1 MASYLAYLNFFNFP
15 VRKSYTVNERAN
27 PFDELDDDEF
37 RKRFRLTKA
46 TMCGYCF
53 PRWTVTHSTIIIPS
67 KNTQWLSFRHSFINC
82 SPVASRA
89 TTSSWRAGLVH
100 FDIGEGCYTLSYT
113 CVKLL
118 TVWLAVSYITIGTR
132 LQFHSVESHFDVCD
146 DSLVYRSRCN
156 LDRSTRNACLVA
168 IATVYNRWQS
178 LLTRLSADR
187 LKLTQPIRLIT
198 AVLRSSCY
206 CVLTFLWWNETISSY
221 LILSHETVTNITQN
235 GWMDSV

>member
-1 MASYLAYLNFFNFP
+1 MTIVQTLIHKLLASRQPGYYKQLESWTSPLWHRRGVLYAVTPKIVKSNNNVL
-15 VRKSYTVNERAN
+15 SYT
-27 PFDELDDDEF
+27 
-37 RKRFRLTKA
+37 
-46 TMCGYCF
+46 
-53 PRWTVTHSTIIIPS
+53 
-67 KNTQWLSFRHSFINC
+67 
-82 SPVASRA
+82 
-89 TTSSWRAGLVH
+89 
-100 FDIGEGCYTLSYT
+100 YT
-113 CVKLL
+113 CVKSM
-118 TVWLAVSYITIGTR
+118 TVWLAVSYITTGTR

-198 AVLRSSCY
+198 AVLRSSRY

-221 LILSHETVTNITQN
+221 LILSHDTVTNITQN
-235 GWMDSV
+235 EWMDSAEILHADVT

>member
-1 MASYLAYLNFFNFP
+1 M
-15 VRKSYTVNERAN
+15 
-27 PFDELDDDEF
+27 
-37 RKRFRLTKA
+37 
-46 TMCGYCF
+46 
-53 PRWTVTHSTIIIPS
+53 TIVQTLIH
-67 KNTQWLSFRHSFINC
+67 KLL
-82 SPVASRA
+82 ASRQPGYYKQLESW
-89 TTSSWRAGLVH
+89 TSPLWHRRGVLYAVTPKIVKSNNNV
-100 FDIGEGCYTLSYT
+100 LSYT
-113 CVKLL
+113 CVKLM

-198 AVLRSSCY
+198 AVLRSLELERKWTSRKLRHVFWY
-206 CVLTFLWWNETISSY
+206 FWPPQSLSVLQPSQIWWCP
-221 LILSHETVTNITQN
+221 LK
-235 GWMDSV
+235 